1 MTDEEAGA
9 GAGVVAGT
17 SAAGAGAEAGA
28 GADPDADGAVAATG
42 AGALGPDPGGPGLRE
57 RKRQRMYQAVSDAA
71 IALFLEKGFE
81 KVPVAEVAAAADIS
95 KPTLFRYFPAKE
107 DLVLHRFAD
116 HLDEAA
122 RVVAARPPKRSPLDA
137 LQRHFLDG
145 LERRDPVTGLCDDAR
160 VLAFHR
166 LLYGTPSLVAR
177 LYAYQERSER
187 ALGEALAE
195 AAAGA
200 VAAGAPDAGEL
211 AARLAAGQIIAVQRI
226 LALENWRRI
235 DAGESAEAVWP
246 DAVVAANRAF
256 GQLRSG
262 LARYA

>member
-1 MTDEEAGA
+1 MVDEREPGNGGA
-9 GAGVVAGT
+9 N
-17 SAAGAGAEAGA
+17 
-28 GADPDADGAVAATG
+28 
-42 AGALGPDPGGPGLRE
+42 GPGLRE
-57 RKRQRMYQAVSDAA
+57 RKKQRMYEAVSDAA

-81 KVPVAEVAAAADIS
+81 KVPVAEVAAAAEIS
-95 KPTLFRYFPAKE
+95 KPTLFRYFPTKE

-116 HLDEAA
+116 HVDEAA
-122 RVVAARPPKRSPLDA
+122 RVITARPAKRAPLDA
-137 LQRHFLDG
+137 LQRNFLDG
-145 LERRDPVTGLCDDAR
+145 LERHDPVTGLCDNVH

-177 LYAYQERSER
+177 LYGYQERSEQ

-195 AAAGA
+195 AQGD
-200 VAAGAPDAGEL
+200 GIL

-235 DAGESAEAVWP
+235 DAGESTEAVWP

>member
-1 MTDEEAGA
+1 MTTDEE
-9 GAGVVAGT
+9 V
-17 SAAGAGAEAGA
+17 
-28 GADPDADGAVAATG
+28 
-42 AGALGPDPGGPGLRE
+42 GLRE
-57 RKRQRMYQAVSDAA
+57 RKKQRMYQAISEAA
-71 IALFLEKGFE
+71 ITLFLEKGFE
-81 KVPVAEVAAAADIS
+81 KVPVAEVAAAAQIS
-95 KPTLFRYFPAKE
+95 KPTLFRYFPTKE

-122 RVVAARPPKRSPLDA
+122 RVVTARPAKRSPLDA

-145 LERRDPVTGLCDDAR
+145 LERRDPVTGLCDNVH

-177 LYAYQERSER
+177 LYGYQEQSEKV
-187 ALGEALAE
+187 LGEALSE
-195 AAAGA
+195 AAAGLPDA
-200 VAAGAPDAGEL
+200 EASDAGARATEAPAL
-211 AARLAAGQIIAVQRI
+211 TARLAAGQIVAVQRI

-246 DAVVAANRAF
+246 NAVVTANRAF

-262 LARYA
+262 LTRYA

>member
-1 MTDEEAGA
+1 MTDEEGPRVRTGA
-9 GAGVVAGT
+9 SADTGTGT
-17 SAAGAGAEAGA
+17 STST
-28 GADPDADGAVAATG
+28 GADA
-42 AGALGPDPGGPGLRE
+42 PGLRG

-116 HLDEAA
+116 HVDEAA
-122 RVVAARPPKRSPLDA
+122 HVVTERPAKRSPLDA

-145 LERRDPVTGLCDDAR
+145 LERRDPVTGLCDNVH

-187 ALGEALAE
+187 ALGKALAE
-195 AAAGA
+195 TLG
-200 VAAGAPDAGEL
+200 GTPSDGEALGGTPSDGEAL

>member
-1 MTDEEAGA
+1 MTDTEEATGGGTGDSGA
-9 GAGVVAGT
+9 
-17 SAAGAGAEAGA
+17 
-28 GADPDADGAVAATG
+28 
-42 AGALGPDPGGPGLRE
+42 PGLRE

-81 KVPVAEVAAAADIS
+81 KVPVAEVAAAAEIS

-116 HLDEAA
+116 HVDEAA
-122 RVVAARPPKRSPLDA
+122 RVVTGHPAKRSPLDA

-145 LERRDPVTGLCDDAR
+145 LERRDPVTGLCDNTH

-187 ALGEALAE
+187 ALGEALGKALGE
-195 AAAGA
+195 AASDSEA
-200 VAAGAPDAGEL
+200 L

-226 LALENWRRI
+226 LAMENWRRI

-246 DAVVAANRAF
+246 DAVAAANRAF

-262 LARYA
+262 VARYA